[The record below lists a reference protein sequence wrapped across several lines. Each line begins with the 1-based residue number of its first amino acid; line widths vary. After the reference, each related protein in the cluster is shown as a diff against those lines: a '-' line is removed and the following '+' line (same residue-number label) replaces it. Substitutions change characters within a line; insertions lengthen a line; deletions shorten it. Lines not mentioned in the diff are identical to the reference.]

1 MVTIKRFRRLSRCA
15 LLSVLLACLFLVQ
28 VAGVTPARALD
39 VPAPSTIETIRPIFQ
54 ETAGTTSVALLYCP
68 GLVWDRVDLDDWEVD
83 ALFGSSA
90 IGNLSAPDNWA
101 ANALLEDSRVGLY
114 RCNESGSLADA
125 AADINLF
132 IRRELPADCILII
145 TTAPPFDGKTASH
158 EFTPVLIRGGEFT
171 GYLTSD
177 STHRVGLILATDLL
191 RFAQG
196 HLDGATD
203 SQVFAERAIRHVPTS
218 NDSAERIAR
227 LMQEKSTIDSMLATK
242 APANFAFLAL
252 VFIAF
257 SLAIALFFL
266 GRQDRRKTDEGDG
279 ADVGMLGTSMTR
291 AAHSVVRDSHDTM
304 SRPRHAPR
312 TRKTSSRGVLIP
324 AVRILWLIVLAFPPA
339 TFLMFTLLPAQPTPF
354 DLVVA
359 IVIWVAV
366 ISFSAL
372 LVGWRTK
379 WVNSLIALYG
389 LIIFLIVAG
398 EVFGGPLDIPGYL
411 TYDITEGSRYYGMGN
426 EHGAIL
432 FGSWITL
439 SGLLINR
446 YPTARGIP
454 AFKRWGYPLGSALLL
469 FVATSPW
476 LGASFGPLVWGFLG
490 CFFSWWLF
498 NGRRVRLWLVAV
510 MVAAAFALA
519 LGVLYADVTF
529 NPASHMSQVT
539 TSMQE
544 GFGTLVVRIATDV
557 WTYSFGLMTNY
568 VPAVIVVFLAFVFVL
583 LVVLRVLQPGGYRQ
597 FWRRNTAFRAVYSV
611 CFMLAA
617 IMFIL
622 EDSAIFMPAVLII
635 YPVSC
640 FVWLVCD
647 LHSWHLRILAEHDAP
662 ITVRELQQRAL
673 ELLTHE
679 GVQKSAESV
688 RSPAASPIGAH
699 AAAPGDTRA
708 RTTRVESSYTPRHA
722 RPRHLR
728 VPDAAS
734 SAAPASAR
742 APVPA
747 GAHTAAAAAS
757 QPSVARSTATM
768 SAATLL
774 SRVTGFVRTWAM
786 AFALG
791 NTVLTSA
798 YSIANNLPNQLYE
811 LVAGGVLTTAF
822 LPIYLAQL
830 EKRGKDGAT
839 SYASN
844 LLSIGAIIL
853 GVVVV
858 VATIFAP
865 QVVFTQTFLTKNS
878 IDIQNAVFFFRF
890 FAIQVIFYGVGAII
904 GSLLNAHRSFFW
916 PALGPVF
923 NNIVVIITL
932 FGYPVIAQYSQPS
945 AMIWLAVGTSLGV
958 VAMFVVQ
965 IPALRKLKIPLRFH
979 IDLRDP
985 ALKDTL
991 KLALPAMVFIIMSLV
1006 AVSVMNACALN
1017 VTLKGPA
1024 TIQYAWLWYT
1034 LPYGVIAVA
1043 LSTALLT
1050 EMSEA
1055 SAAENWEI
1063 FRTNVRLGLRSTI
1076 FLIIPLA
1083 AIIFTLSN
1091 QLAGLY
1097 HAGEFTY
1104 EDVLNVANV
1113 VAMWCVALPFYA
1125 SYMFIYR
1132 VFSSMRDLK
1141 RFVIIDGLG
1150 RVLLAVLY
1158 GFFTTGFGLFE
1169 GLGLIGIPLADA
1181 CVYALLC
1188 AVMLFVLRRRIGS
1201 FGLTGI
1207 VLDGGKILAAALVAV
1222 AIPFIIS
1229 FGDFDS
1235 TILVSLVTIALC
1247 GIFALAVY
1255 YLLCRLFKLPEI
1267 QLVNSIASRVVNG
1280 LWRKR

>member
-1 MVTIKRFRRLSRCA
+1 M
-15 LLSVLLACLFLVQ
+15 
-28 VAGVTPARALD
+28 TPAWALD
-39 VPAPSTIETIRPIFQ
+39 ISTPAPIETIRPTPQ
-54 ETAGTTSVALLYCP
+54 EATAQEATEGAAPIALLYYP
-68 GLVWDRVDLDDWEVD
+68 GLVWDRVNLDDWEVD

-90 IGNLSAPDNWA
+90 IANLSTPSDWPAS
-101 ANALLEDSRVGLY
+101 ALLEDSRIGLY
-114 RCNESGSLADA
+114 RYSEGGTLADA
-125 AADINLF
+125 AASINLF
-132 IRRELPADCILII
+132 IMRELPADCILII
-145 TTAPPFDGKTASH
+145 TTAPPFDGGAASH
-158 EFTPVLIRGGEFT
+158 EFTPVLVHGGEFT

-177 STHRVGLILATDLL
+177 STHRVGLILAKDLL
-191 RFAQG
+191 GFVQQ
-196 HLDGATD
+196 HLDGSSD
-203 SQVFAERAIRHVPTS
+203 SQVLAERSLRYVPTS
-218 NDSAERIAR
+218 NDSAGRIAR
-227 LMQEKSTIDSMLATK
+227 LLQEKSTIDSMLATK

-266 GRQDRRKTDEGDG
+266 GRRDRRG
-279 ADVGMLGTSMTR
+279 A
-291 AAHSVVRDSHDTM
+291 
-304 SRPRHAPR
+304 APPPPPA
-312 TRKTSSRGVLIP
+312 TVHIRKTSSRGVLIP

-354 DLVVA
+354 DLIVA
-359 IVIWVAV
+359 AVIWVAI

-389 LIIFLIVAG
+389 LIIFLIVVG

-539 TSMQE
+539 ASMQE
-544 GFGTLVVRIATDV
+544 GFGTLIVRIATDV

-617 IMFIL
+617 IMFVL

-647 LHSWHLRILAEHDAP
+647 LHSWHLRILAEDGIP

-679 GVQKSAESV
+679 GVQKSAEGV
-688 RSPAASPIGAH
+688 RSPAASPNSDRDNGDAPGSDPAPGGGNPAPGDSGPALKDPAPASPIGAH
-699 AAAPGDTRA
+699 FAAPIGAHSRRA
-708 RTTRVESSYTPRHA
+708 RASSTYTPKHA
-722 RPRHLR
+722 RPQHTRTSSST
-728 VPDAAS
+728 PAA
-734 SAAPASAR
+734 ATATRPTRDTR

-747 GAHTAAAAAS
+747 SASARTAASASARTAAATS

-830 EKRGKDGAT
+830 EKRGKDGAA

-853 GVVVV
+853 GVVVI
-858 VATIFAP
+858 VATVFAP

-904 GSLLNAHRSFFW
+904 SSLLNAHRSFFW

-932 FGYPVIAQYSQPS
+932 FGYPVIAQYSQPG
-945 AMIWLAVGTSLGV
+945 ALIWLAVGTSLGV

-979 IDLRDP
+979 IDLKDP
-985 ALKDTL
+985 ALKETVR
-991 KLALPAMVFIIMSLV
+991 LALPAMVFIIMSLV

-1055 SAAENWEI
+1055 SAAENWEL
-1063 FRTNVRLGLRSTI
+1063 FRTNVRLGLRSTV

-1150 RVLLAVLY
+1150 RILLAVLY

-1169 GLGLIGIPLADA
+1169 GLGLIGIPLADT

-1207 VLDGGKILAAALVAV
+1207 VLDGGKILVAALIAV

-1247 GIFALAVY
+1247 GIFALAIY
-1255 YLLCRLFKLPEI
+1255 YLLCRLFKIPEI
-1267 QLVNSIASRVVNG
+1267 QLVNSIASRVANG
-1280 LWRKR
+1280 LWRKQ